1 MTSLIFSNIV
11 GFLLVISLYILP
23 FVIIIKFY
31 YFFNKHES
39 EKMKCLRLKKN
50 AILLQKRI
58 DEMNNRLSDIEKI
71 LKEVD

>member
-1 MTSLIFSNIV
+1 M
-11 GFLLVISLYILP
+11 
-23 FVIIIKFY
+23 K
-31 YFFNKHES
+31 S

-58 DEMNNRLSDIEKI
+58 DEMNNRLSDIEKN

>member
-11 GFLLVISLYILP
+11 GFFLVISLYILP
-23 FVIIIKFY
+23 FVIIIKL
-31 YFFNKHES
+31 KSMKS

-50 AILLQKRI
+50 ATLLQKRI